1 MSRLKRALNPKVVE
15 GIMCLPNEPTTYEEF
30 KKAAVKVDRVERQI
44 RDLMAERRRKTI
56 SSTMMKPAPQPLKRP
71 APPQQAAR
79 PFAPPV
85 QDRRDTTGVTYG
97 GLGQPMDVMM
107 NQARR
112 TRACYKCSQ
121 VGHYIRECP
130 RGREAIR
137 AIIAAFVPAD
147 RKALF
152 EELGQAK
159 ESSFEEVDDVNVRAV
174 PADLEELVEGEG
186 FPEDQT

>member
-1 MSRLKRALNPKVVE
+1 M
-15 GIMCLPNEPTTYEEF
+15 
-30 KKAAVKVDRVERQI
+30 
-44 RDLMAERRRKTI
+44 
-56 SSTMMKPAPQPLKRP
+56 PL
-71 APPQQAAR
+71 QQAAR
-79 PFAPPV
+79 PYVPPP
-85 QDRRDTTGVTYG
+85 QDRHDATGITYG
-97 GLGQPMDVMM
+97 GMGQPMDLMM

-112 TRACYKCSQ
+112 TRACYKCGQ

-159 ESSFEEVDDVNVRAV
+159 ESSFEEDDEVEVRAV
-174 PADLEELVEGEG
+174 PAELEELVEGED
-186 FPEDQT
+186 FPEDQA